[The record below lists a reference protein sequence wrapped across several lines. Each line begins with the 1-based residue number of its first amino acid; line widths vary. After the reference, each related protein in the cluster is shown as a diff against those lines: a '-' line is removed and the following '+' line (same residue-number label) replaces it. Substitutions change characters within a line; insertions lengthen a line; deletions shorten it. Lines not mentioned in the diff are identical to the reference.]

1 MAIKLNAELW
11 DKMHYLFR
19 DYNDRMVHVE
29 LRYDFEIDIEA
40 LKTVLVCF
48 LEKAP
53 VLHSSFTDNRISP
66 YWTVKDYRIE
76 DVLTVKDV
84 SEDDLEEEINSFLIQ
99 YIPPDADLQIHVA
112 VFRHSGKSVLCVVEN
127 HMCMDGGD
135 LKYFMK
141 TLCQNYNDYVQK
153 GISPVSLRTGTRSYE
168 SVYEDFSAGEKRM
181 AKNLY
186 KNINS
191 KDNHGFPF
199 TPNSIQDKSFIA
211 KRKIPAS
218 KFDEIRAAGK
228 RYGATI
234 NEMLLTAY
242 FYSLYELAGFDSRE
256 SVSISCAIDLRR
268 HIKQEHDQ
276 GITNHTAWMQCKVP
290 QRGADIFETLNYVV
304 YSSNLFKED
313 KFMGLHGLPLLSFG
327 YKIMP
332 LAASEEVIKIGY
344 ANPLLAMSNIGILE
358 VDKLALDGHEP
369 TDGFMSGAVKYKPYA
384 LLSVTSVRKELTI
397 SMCCRGN
404 EEDKRI
410 VDRFFD
416 LIVKNINDLTAEAKL
431 YM

>member
-1 MAIKLNAELW
+1 MARKLNAQLW

-29 LRYDFEIDIEA
+29 LHYDFEIDIEA
-40 LKTVLVCF
+40 LKTVLICF
-48 LEKAP
+48 FEKAP
-53 VLHSSFTDNRISP
+53 VLHSSFTDNRVSP
-66 YWTVKDYRIE
+66 YWEVKDYRIE

-84 SEDDLEEEINSFLIQ
+84 GEDELDKEINDFLVQ
-99 YIPPDADLQIHVA
+99 YIPPEADIQMHVA
-112 VFRHSGKSVLCVVEN
+112 VFRHGGKSVLCVVEN

-141 TLCQNYNDYVQK
+141 TLCQSYTDFVEK

-168 SVYEDFSAGEKRM
+168 SVYEDFSSGEKRM

-199 TPNSIQDKSFIA
+199 TPNSIKDKSFIA

-218 KFDEIRAAGK
+218 KFDEIRFAGK
-228 RYGATI
+228 KHGATI

-242 FYSLYELAGFDSRE
+242 FYSLYELADFSPKE

-268 HIKQEHDQ
+268 HLKSSKNQ
-276 GITNHTAWMQCKVP
+276 GLTNHTAWMQCRVP
-290 QRGADIFETLNYVV
+290 ERGADIFETLNYVV
-304 YSSNLFKED
+304 YSSNRFKED
-313 KFMGLHGLPLLSFG
+313 RFMGLHGLPLLSLG

-358 VDKLALDGHEP
+358 VDKLSLCGHEP

-384 LLSVTSVRKELTI
+384 LLSVTSLRKELTV
-397 SMCCRGN
+397 SMCVRGN
-404 EEDKRI
+404 EQDKEI
-410 VDRFFD
+410 VERFFD
-416 LIVKNINDLTAEAKL
+416 LIVKNIDLLTQ
-431 YM
+431 